1 MNLCNMGDLAGLV
14 APRKLL
20 IINGKLDDIFPIEG
34 AREEFKTTK
43 AVYEAF
49 GASQECEMYEGPE
62 GHRYYPLGFYDF
74 YNRHF

>member
-1 MNLCNMGDLAGLV
+1 MGDLAGLV

-20 IINGKLDDIFPIEG
+20 IMNGQKDDIFPIDA

-49 GASQECEMYEGPE
+49 GASEE
-62 GHRYYPLGFYDF
+62 
-74 YNRHF
+74 